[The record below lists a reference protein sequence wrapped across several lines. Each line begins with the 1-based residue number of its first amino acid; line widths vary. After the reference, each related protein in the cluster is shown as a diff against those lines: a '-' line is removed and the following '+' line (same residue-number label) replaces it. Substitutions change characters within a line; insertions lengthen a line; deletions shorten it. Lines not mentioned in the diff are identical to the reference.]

1 MNMLFSST
9 VALGGHSLCLAASK
23 HRIFASS
30 WHWVCRYCV
39 GLPQHRIFAS
49 SQLRL
54 SRFSETLSAAS
65 HLRIFATSPTKIS
78 WNPLRYFGDSG
89 DSGEYI
95 DFFDSGET
103 NNYLVILV
111 IPVILVNTL
120 ILLTNNYLVILDS
133 GDSGEY
139 IYFVDSGETNNYFFS
154 HKTML

>member
-1 MNMLFSST
+1 M
-9 VALGGHSLCLAASK
+9 
-23 HRIFASS
+23 
-30 WHWVCRYCV
+30 
-39 GLPQHRIFAS
+39 
-49 SQLRL
+49 
-54 SRFSETLSAAS
+54 
-65 HLRIFATSPTKIS
+65 
-78 WNPLRYFGDSG
+78 
-89 DSGEYI
+89 

-139 IYFVDSGETNNYFFS
+139 IDFVDSGETNNYFFS